1 MGARNAANDR
11 LCPSD
16 AFEPVRK
23 SIGVDSLDI
32 SSSATGGPPVKVTRA
47 INDRISVGVTTGA
60 RPQDNGVSVNID
72 DTRHLRL
79 RRRRKRGVERRHG
92 CRMGV
97 QIVRDSTRPNA
108 SRLAWSVRTTAVAH
122 SRRSADR
129 FDQASFGVQLRL
141 AFRRAFA
148 RTMSLRMT
156 AVRATFAGF
165 PAFMSSLY
173 FGLHIRIE
181 PVATSAGM

>member
-11 LCPSD
+11 LCLSD

-72 DTRHLRL
+72 
-79 RRRRKRGVERRHG
+79 
-92 CRMGV
+92 
-97 QIVRDSTRPNA
+97 VRPREAPPCDL
-108 SRLAWSVRTTAVAH
+108 LAWGYDTWIA
-122 SRRSADR
+122 
-129 FDQASFGVQLRL
+129 
-141 AFRRAFA
+141 
-148 RTMSLRMT
+148 
-156 AVRATFAGF
+156 
-165 PAFMSSLY
+165 
-173 FGLHIRIE
+173 
-181 PVATSAGM
+181 